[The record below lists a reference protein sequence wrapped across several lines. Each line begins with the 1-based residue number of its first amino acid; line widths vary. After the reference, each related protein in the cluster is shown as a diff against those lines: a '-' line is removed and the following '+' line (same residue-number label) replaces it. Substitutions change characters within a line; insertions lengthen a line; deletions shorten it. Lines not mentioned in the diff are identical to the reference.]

1 MAQEVDERRR
11 EWREEIE
18 ALADKVA
25 ARAQRRER
33 HDALR
38 QQQSLVH
45 NLLNVFFALHVKAP
59 VGHHEVQPGLVRLPF
74 HELEE
79 GAQILSPIE
88 VAVAIVTV
96 VGMEELGQRAVVEE
110 IAGEVVVFP
119 EREANALGA
128 RPAAPQHILGEAAR
142 PRRNVRKVEQS
153 ALVRSAARRRRRR
166 LLLLLLLRE
175 RRRLVGEALRNGRRR
190 LRRTGQGEAKVARRV
205 DGRHFQRGARH
216 EKLPTNPVKGIGA
229 LPRRLEGARI
239 GFNVVQRRLG
249 SQHPGEC
256 RRVDKLLLVAD
267 ALLARRFQNPLAKRR
282 HVGRPCRAR
291 RATAARAAGRAR
303 RRLALPPRDVGEPRD
318 IVPEPEGADV
328 VLRLHRLRKAL
339 PVLA

>member
-1 MAQEVDERRR
+1 MF
-11 EWREEIE
+11 
-18 ALADKVA
+18 
-25 ARAQRRER
+25 
-33 HDALR
+33 
-38 QQQSLVH
+38 
-45 NLLNVFFALHVKAP
+45 FFAHHVKAP

-96 VGMEELGQRAVVEE
+96 VGMEELGQRAVVED

-128 RPAAPQHILGEAAR
+128 RPAAPQHILGEATR
-142 PRRNVRKVEQS
+142 PRRNVRKVEQRH
-153 ALVRSAARRRRRR
+153 ALIRSAARRRRRR

-282 HVGRPCRAR
+282 HVGRR
-291 RATAARAAGRAR
+291 RVGRVEPLR
-303 RRLALPPRDVGEPRD
+303 RGQRVERVDGWRFLPRDVGEPRD
-318 IVPEPEGADV
+318 IVPKPEGADV